1 MLMLETNIPSI
12 TSTWSQSASRTRWT
26 SRPRLAKSAERMEG
40 AIVIMTHHSFLV
52 SRWLDRAP
60 ARAHMVRLPHRI
72 RQAAAG
78 SPSPPRSTGPPSVFP
93 YATDRPRRRRPGSPP
108 HHIAF
113 GTGAGSAGLFCPAG
127 RPVPIGAET
136 PGAPPQTVL
145 GPWGPRASPPWS
157 GHSAAAGRFSGPA
170 VSILSAFFLPV
181 NGKQSLTGLLSAGK
195 ML

>member
-60 ARAHMVRLPHRI
+60 ARAHMVRLAHRI

-78 SPSPPRSTGPPSVFP
+78 SPSPPRSTGTVVGLSLRHGPAPT
-93 YATDRPRRRRPGSPP
+93 AT
-108 HHIAF
+108 
-113 GTGAGSAGLFCPAG
+113 TWQPAASYSLWNGCRLCRSFLSG
-127 RPVPIGAET
+127 RAPCSIGAET

-145 GPWGPRASPPWS
+145 GPWGPRASPSWS
-157 GHSAAAGRFSGPA
+157 GHSAAAAGSPARRFPFYPPFS
-170 VSILSAFFLPV
+170 SLSMESSP
-181 NGKQSLTGLLSAGK
+181 
-195 ML
+195 